1 MSNQDK
7 ILKHVFYRKT
17 TDIVHIQSF
26 ITILFFTGK
35 PQVAIINS
43 SPEGLYRN
51 KYNLTWNVKS
61 IQPLTEVRLLFRM
74 MVSFEM
80 LD

>member
-1 MSNQDK
+1 MKCVSS
-7 ILKHVFYRKT
+7 Y
-17 TDIVHIQSF
+17 IVKLLTLSIF
-26 ITILFFTGK
+26 IHNYNTCVFTGK

-74 MVSFEM
+74 MVSFFRK
-80 LD
+80 LG